1 MLIRQEVEAAMRAV
15 LSRHPVLILFCVLT
29 VSVLGGG
36 LLAGCGSS
44 SSTASGGGT
53 IQTPG
58 EPNQGT
64 EGREGNDQGPGD
76 QSSDDQESGDQR
88 SGDQE
93 AVDQRGDRPMDPN
106 VSARGRV
113 IYPDTTVV
121 PNAQV
126 YADPTVGETVR
137 TDSMGW
143 FEFNESFPEGEYT
156 FNAIDLKEGR
166 EGKTTVRV
174 GGGDRIQKTVWIV
187 VGVGEKSLEAISID
201 SVRANPG
208 GPGLKRTGN

>member
-29 VSVLGGG
+29 VSVFAGGP
-36 LLAGCGSS
+36 LAGCGSS

-53 IQTPG
+53 IQTPE
-58 EPNQGT
+58 EPKQGT
-64 EGREGNDQGPGD
+64 EGREGNDQGPGN
-76 QSSDDQESGDQR
+76 QR

-93 AVDQRGDRPMDPN
+93 ANDRQEGTPMDPD

-121 PNAQV
+121 SEAQV
-126 YADPTVGETVR
+126 YADPTVGETVT
-137 TDSMGW
+137 TDSLGW

-156 FNAIDLKEGR
+156 FNAVDLEEGR

-174 GGGDRIQKTVWIV
+174 GGRDRIQETVWIV
-187 VGVGEKSLEAISID
+187 VGVGEQSLEAVSID